1 MFDRVIAPSLL
12 AADFSR
18 LREEVQRVE
27 QSGADWLHLDVMD
40 GNFVPNISFGPA
52 LVKAIRPHTSLPFDV
67 QLMVAHPGAYI
78 DALAEAGA
86 NRITV
91 HVEAPGGQ
99 PDVRHLLRGIKE
111 RGCKAGLAINPET
124 PLSQAE
130 PFLGEI
136 DLLLVMTVHPGF
148 GGQEFIP
155 KTVEKIEAAFVRRAA
170 LGLTLRIEIDGGVTP
185 ETAATGLLAGAD
197 VLVAGTSLFQAT
209 DLAAAILE
217 LRRLPGREQPTT
229 NTSDQTS

>member
-1 MFDRVIAPSLL
+1 MTRSAAKFDRVIAPSLL

-91 HVEAPGGQ
+91 HVEAAGGE
-99 PDVRHLLRGIKE
+99 PDGRHLLRGIKE

-136 DLLLVMTVHPGF
+136 DLLLVMTVNPGF
-148 GGQEFIP
+148 GGQGFILAM
-155 KTVEKIEAAFVRRAA
+155 VEKIESAFVRRAA
-170 LGLTLRIEIDGGVTP
+170 AGLGLRIEIDVGVNRD
-185 ETAATGLLAGAD
+185 TAADGVLAGAD
-197 VLVAGTSLFQAT
+197 TLLSGAALFRAF
-209 DLAAAILE
+209 DLATEILA
-217 LRRLPGREQPTT
+217 LRQLPGR
-229 NTSDQTS
+229 